1 MVNQEFQELK
11 RQWGV
16 NSFERARIIRE
27 MRENLLTR
35 NGNNKRYSFEYTQ
48 QGVVLSILN
57 CSVDELFEIDG
68 DMNPQGK

>member
-16 NSFERARIIRE
+16 NSSERARIIRE

-57 CSVDELFEIDG
+57 CSVDVLFEIDG

>member
-1 MVNQEFQELK
+1 MVNQDFQELK

-16 NSFERARIIRE
+16 NSSERARIIRE